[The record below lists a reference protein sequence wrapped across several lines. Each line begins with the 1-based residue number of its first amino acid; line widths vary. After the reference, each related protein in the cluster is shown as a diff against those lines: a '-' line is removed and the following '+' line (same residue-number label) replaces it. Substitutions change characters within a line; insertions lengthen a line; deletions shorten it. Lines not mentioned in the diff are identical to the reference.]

1 MSKKR
6 LEKIHHVFN
15 LASYLHHIITYVH
28 PFRNGNGRTAR
39 LAGNLVLERYGLVG
53 ISIRIEKEN
62 KNRYRNA
69 LAQIDKHHDY
79 ERLLDLITEGVVD
92 RYNGVVMKF
101 AK

>member
-69 LAQIDKHHDY
+69 LAQIDKHNDY
-79 ERLLDLITEGVVD
+79 EPLFNLIAEGIVD
-92 RYNGVVMKF
+92 RYAGVVMKF